1 MNTNFCILSLQI
13 QAFRMLRS
21 KHGQLTHNARPVQ
34 ELSGRPVWYN
44 VGGFAALNTPNAKQS
59 NTASTFNFFACNI
72 VMLLCYALTTL
83 TLF

>member
-1 MNTNFCILSLQI
+1 MISFLINFQFSQI

-44 VGGFAALNTPNAKQS
+44 VGGFAHLNEPNTS
-59 NTASTFNFFACNI
+59 NGLTLGFSVSNI
-72 VMLLCYALTTL
+72 VMLLCCKLATL
-83 TLF
+83 MLL

>member
-1 MNTNFCILSLQI
+1 MLILQV

-21 KHGQLTHNARPVQ
+21 KHGQLTHNSRPVQ

-44 VGGFAALNTPNAKQS
+44 VGGFAALNTPTTQK
-59 NTASTFNFFACNI
+59 NTAAIFGLSI
-72 VMLLCYALTTL
+72 SKIIMLLCFKLITL